1 MTSALVVTTYNWP
14 EALNIQLKSIERL
27 SRLPDE
33 VIIADDG
40 SGAET
45 KEVIDQFKSQSSL
58 KITHVWH
65 EDRGFRRSAILNKA
79 IAQCNADYIIQS
91 DGDCILHHSFIE
103 DHLKHNTENTYLHG
117 SRVNIQKERAA
128 EILKSQKYKL
138 NLFSSGIKKRMRA
151 LHLPDLSSFNKTEDF
166 LSKKIRGCNLSY
178 WRKDFI
184 KVNGYNEDIE
194 GWGKEDSE
202 LILRMLNSG
211 VMGKRLKFAAIVF
224 HLWHKEQDKSGVEAN
239 IRLEE
244 KTRSEKITWIENGV
258 AKFL

>member
-14 EALNIQLKSIERL
+14 EALSIQLKSIERL
-27 SRLPDE
+27 TKLPDQ

-40 SGAET
+40 SGKET
-45 KEVIDQFKSQSSL
+45 LEVIEQFKSKSDL
-58 KITHVWH
+58 NVKHVWH

-79 IAQCNADYIIQS
+79 IAQCDADYIIQS
-91 DGDCILHHSFIE
+91 DGDCILHHSFVD
-103 DHLKHNTENTYLHG
+103 DHLRHSAANTYLHG
-117 SRVNIQKERAA
+117 SRVNIQKELADK
-128 EILKSQKYKL
+128 ILESQQYNL
-138 NLFSSGIKKRMRA
+138 NVFSQGIKKRMRA
-151 LHLPDLSSFNKTEDF
+151 LHLPVLSTMNKAEQF

-178 WRKDFI
+178 WRKDFLN
-184 KVNGYNEDIE
+184 VNGYNEDIE

-211 VMGKRLKFAAIVF
+211 VSGKRLKFAAIVF

-244 KTRSEKITWIENGV
+244 KTRNENISWIENGV
-258 AKFL
+258 AKYL